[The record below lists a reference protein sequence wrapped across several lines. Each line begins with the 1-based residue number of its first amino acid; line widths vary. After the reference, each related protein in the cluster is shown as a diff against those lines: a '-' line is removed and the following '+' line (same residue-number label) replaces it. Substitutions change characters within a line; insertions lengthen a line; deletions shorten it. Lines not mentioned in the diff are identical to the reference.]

1 MELKIAG
8 GCGEHGRNCFLVDA
22 EDTAFLVDCG
32 IMAGSDDRFPR
43 LSAEEISR
51 VKYVFLTHSHAD
63 HTGALPWLYKSGFC
77 GLTIASRCTLEQ
89 LPFSPKNTV
98 SLEQI
103 CLKNTGKLGNIEIE
117 YGRAGHCVG
126 SVWYHFRAGERSAL
140 FSGDYT
146 ENSAVY
152 YCDKIRGKSADF
164 AVLDCAYG
172 SDERNFSQCCD
183 EIISAV
189 RELKK
194 RYGTLFFPVPKYGRG
209 IELLKLLRESFSEY
223 VFCGD
228 KHFLEQLGEMPNNRY
243 WYLRTDFSAFE
254 YKPNRYDILFLSDP
268 QLRLEGSR
276 EIVRRLTAQGG
287 CGVMTGTVE
296 SGSFSETLIQN
307 GIMKL
312 LRYPVHQNYKEF
324 VCLAKLNNFQRVIP
338 YHTREFDGEADG
350 NNFCPQNRT

>member
-22 EDTAFLVDCG
+22 EETAFLVDCG
-32 IMAGSDDRFPR
+32 IMAGSDKPFPR
-43 LSAEEISR
+43 LTAEEIRR

-63 HTGALPWLYKSGFC
+63 HTGALPWLYKNGFC
-77 GLTIASRCTLEQ
+77 GEIIAAACTLEQ
-89 LPFSPKNTV
+89 LPFSPKNAV
-98 SLEQI
+98 SLEQL
-103 CLKNTGKLGNIEIE
+103 CPKNTGKVGDIEIE

-126 SVWYHFRAGERSAL
+126 SVWYNFRVGESSAL

-152 YCDKIRGKSADF
+152 FCDKIRGKSADF

-172 SDERNFSQCCD
+172 NDERNFKQCCG

-209 IELLKLLRESFSEY
+209 IELLKLLRESFPEY
-223 VFCGD
+223 IFCGD
-228 KHFLEQLGEMPNNRY
+228 EHFLEQLQAAQDNQY
-243 WYLRTDFSAFE
+243 WCSGTDFSACE
-254 YKPNRYDILFLSDP
+254 YKPSCCDILFLSDV
-268 QLRLEGSR
+268 QLRLERSR
-276 EIVRRLTAQGG
+276 ETVRRITAQGG
-287 CGVMTGTVE
+287 FGVMTGTVE

-307 GIMKL
+307 GIMTL
-312 LRYPVHQNYKEF
+312 ARYPVHQNYSEF
-324 VCLAKLNNFQRVIP
+324 KQLSEQNNFKRVIP
-338 YHTREFDGEADG
+338 YHSAEFPENLFA
-350 NNFCPQNRT
+350 